1 MIAKTKNKPLIDGVI
16 ILQKRQLLT
25 VSAMLVGNFLR
36 ENLQVLVSG
45 ATKNKTAKQNFQIT
59 SIYQAPSYVQIS

>member
-25 VSAMLVGNFLR
+25 VSAMLVGNFIR
-36 ENLQVLVSG
+36 ENLQVLVSNT
-45 ATKNKTAKQNFQIT
+45 TKKTKQQNTIFK
-59 SIYQAPSYVQIS
+59 